1 MADNAQSPSLAV
13 GSGGPLDG
21 AVLGDGN
28 AAESAAEYEVVL
40 ADNSR
45 HRYLR
50 TDRVVSHGNDQA
62 RVFSWAGRR

>member
-1 MADNAQSPSLAV
+1 
-13 GSGGPLDG
+13 LDG

-28 AAESAAEYEVVL
+28 AAESAADYEVVL